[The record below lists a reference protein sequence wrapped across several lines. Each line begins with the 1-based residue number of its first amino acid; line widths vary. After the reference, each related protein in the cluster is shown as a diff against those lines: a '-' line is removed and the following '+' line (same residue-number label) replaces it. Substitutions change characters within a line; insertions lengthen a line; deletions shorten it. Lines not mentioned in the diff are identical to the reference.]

1 MYAGRLPEGDR
12 MALYIKNARTA
23 GGEPLELILEN
34 GKILASGPR
43 LVPPPGCETL
53 DARGMTAAAGVLDMH
68 VHLREPGFEYKE
80 DIESGGRAAAA
91 GGVTAVACMPNTK
104 PVTDTPERVRYVLDR
119 AAAASPV
126 RVLPIAAISAGEKG
140 ETLTDFEA
148 LAHSGAAAFSDDGVP
163 VMSDELMRA
172 AMLRAKPLGLPVISH
187 CEDFGFTEPYPA
199 SHRHPLLGDDL
210 MITNMEESMAARDIA
225 LAIET
230 GAPVH
235 IAHISTAV
243 SAELVRRAKR
253 LGAPVTCETCPHY
266 LLLDESAVAAFGAN
280 AKMNPPLRT
289 ARDRAA
295 MLDAVCD
302 GTVDA
307 IVTDHAPHSAEEK
320 ARPLESAPNGII
332 GLETL
337 VGGALTALRG
347 RLPLEKILEKLT
359 AAPHRILGLEAP
371 SLEPGSAA
379 DITLIDPDERWTLRA
394 EDIRSKS
401 KNSPFIGMEFVGRAN
416 VTIVNGK
423 TVFVR

>member
-1 MYAGRLPEGDR
+1 MYAGRIPEGDR
-12 MALYIKNARTA
+12 MALYIKNARTPA
-23 GGEPLELILEN
+23 GEPLELILE
-34 GKILASGPR
+34 GGAILASGPR
-43 LVPPPGCETL
+43 LVPPQGCETL

-104 PVTDTPERVRYVLDR
+104 PVTDTPERVRHILDR
-119 AAAASPV
+119 AAASPV
-126 RVLPIAAISAGEKG
+126 RVLPIAAISVGEKG

-148 LAHSGAAAFSDDGVP
+148 LAASGAVAFSDDGVP
-163 VMSDELMRA
+163 VMSDALMRE
-172 AMLRAKPLGLPVISH
+172 AMLRAKPLGRPVISH

-199 SHRHPLLGDDL
+199 SRRHSLLGDDL
-210 MITNMEESMAARDIA
+210 CITNMEESMAARDIA
-225 LAIET
+225 LSLET

-243 SAELVRRAKR
+243 SAELVRRAKC

-266 LLLDESAVAAFGAN
+266 LLLDESAVAVSGAN

-337 VGGALTALRG
+337 IGGALTALRG
-347 RLPLEKILEKLT
+347 RLPLVVILEKLT
-359 AAPHRILGLEAP
+359 TAPHRLLGLEAP
-371 SLEPGSAA
+371 SFEPGSAA

-394 EDIRSKS
+394 KDVRSKS
-401 KNSPFIGMEFVGRAN
+401 KNSPFIGMGFVGRAN

-423 TVFVR
+423 IVFSRI